1 MIIKLLLFILILILL
16 SSVLLSNSK
25 REGLDQ
31 LKKNKKDL
39 KKLKQDYNKNLI
51 IKKEV
56 SNLEDMVNTFKK
68 NIKKLIKRIKDMT
81 YSTMNTSAED
91 AKQPPP
97 QAPSWM
103 FD

>member
-1 MIIKLLLFILILILL
+1 MIIKLLIFILILLLL
-16 SSVLLSNSK
+16 SSILFYNSK

-31 LKKNKKDL
+31 VKKNKNDL

-56 SNLEDMVNTFKK
+56 SNLEEMANTLKK
-68 NIKKLIKRIKDMT
+68 NIKKFVKRLNNMT
-81 YSTMNTSAED
+81 YSTMYTTAED
-91 AKQPPP
+91 APQPPP

>member
-1 MIIKLLLFILILILL
+1 MIIKLLLFILILLLL
-16 SSVLLSNSK
+16 SSLLFYNSK

-31 LKKNKKDL
+31 VKKNENDL
-39 KKLKQDYNKNLI
+39 KKLKQDYNKKLI

-56 SNLEDMVNTFKK
+56 SNLEEMANTLKK
-68 NIKKLIKRIKDMT
+68 NIKKLTKRIKDMT
-81 YSTMNTSAED
+81 YSTMNTSPED
-91 AKQPPP
+91 VKQPPP